1 MKYTLFLLLMLCGL
15 ACEPSAEQVALEKW
29 QLPADDKRRYS
40 YHAIEV
46 EDATTHAIRHYN
58 EQWARDYLKAQGR

>member
-29 QLPADDKRRYS
+29 QLPADDLRAYRYAP
-40 YHAIEV
+40 YKV
-46 EDATTHAIRHYN
+46 EDATTHAIRHYD
-58 EQWARDYLKAQGR
+58 EKWAQDFLKAQGR